1 MTLWID
7 TRRQD
12 EFDQGHLRGALLIPY
27 DAISLHL
34 DKLPAEKNADIRVYC
49 RSGNRSGIA
58 KTLLEQMG
66 YTQVVNEGGYED
78 LLRRKAAGEAIP

>member
-7 TRRQD
+7 TRRDD
-12 EFDQGHLRGALLIPY
+12 EYQLGHIQGSLLIPY
-27 DAISLHL
+27 DAISQHL
-34 DKLPAEKNADIRVYC
+34 DLLPQDKNADIRVYC

-58 KTLLEQMG
+58 KTLLNQMG
-66 YTQVVNEGGYED
+66 YTQVINEGGYED